1 MKKFNKNRTRLLVIC
16 QDGRLSNDLVTL
28 LTGYGYY
35 VDYVTSWKEGIQ
47 KFSQHKQTI
56 VLIDAASLPKYPKHL
71 LQMFRFYTLNPKIMI
86 VATKEEEE
94 KLYPYL
100 DNGVFDIIQVPLRYD
115 YIDFNLRR
123 LVSYDRVCAQYTFLR
138 MILEL
143 LYLSSPV
150 WIYFIITLTR
160 KFH

>member
-1 MKKFNKNRTRLLVIC
+1 
-16 QDGRLSNDLVTL
+16 
-28 LTGYGYY
+28 
-35 VDYVTSWKEGIQ
+35 
-47 KFSQHKQTI
+47 
-56 VLIDAASLPKYPKHL
+56 
-71 LQMFRFYTLNPKIMI
+71 MI

-160 KFH
+160 KLH